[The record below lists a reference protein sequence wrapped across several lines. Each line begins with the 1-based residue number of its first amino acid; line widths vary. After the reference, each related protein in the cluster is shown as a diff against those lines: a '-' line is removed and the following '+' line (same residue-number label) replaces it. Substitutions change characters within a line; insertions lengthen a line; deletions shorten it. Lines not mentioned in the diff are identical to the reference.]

1 MKKEGNPSWELPPS
15 AIPSLQGGWGEG
27 FLRGNDV
34 FPLQT
39 SLGWIG
45 LWGIFKRDQ
54 GDTEGSGSTG
64 KLGQKQHNPIGF
76 HLKLTGK
83 MILLKLCYSG

>member
-1 MKKEGNPSWELPPS
+1 MKKEENPSWELPPS

-45 LWGIFKRDQ
+45 LRGIFKRDQ

-64 KLGQKQHNPIGF
+64 KLARNNTTPLVFI
-76 HLKLTGK
+76 
-83 MILLKLCYSG
+83 